1 MSLALRAPA
10 RVLERSIPMTGAV
23 ELVLEDEM
31 AARAVAPGQFFQLAV
46 EAPHAILR
54 RPYSVAW
61 VDRSGGRIGF
71 IFNVVG
77 AGSAWLASLHAGDDV
92 DLIGPLGQ
100 GFAIEPGARPAV
112 CIAGGLGVAT
122 FPALVAEL
130 VSIGRPVT
138 FLQGA
143 RTGDRLLPHQRLP
156 GVDLRLATD
165 DGSAGARGSVV
176 DLLSPGLAADADI
189 FVCGPT
195 PMLRRLIEAAARLEL
210 PLARIQVALET
221 PMGCG
226 FGTCLGCV
234 APRRGG
240 GYLLTCTEGPC
251 LRADRIDWEKM
262 GDAFHG

>member
-1 MSLALRAPA
+1 MSLAVRAKST
-10 RVLERSIPMTGAV
+10 VLERSTPMAGAV
-23 ELVLEDEM
+23 ELVLEDAE
-31 AARAVAPGQFFQLAV
+31 AAVAAKPGQFFQVAV

-61 VDRSGGRIGF
+61 VDRRHGRVGF

-77 AGSAWLASLHAGDDV
+77 AGSAWLASRHAGDEV
-92 DLIGPLGQ
+92 DILGPLGQ
-100 GFAIEPGARPAV
+100 GFAIESGNHHAV
-112 CIAGGLGVAT
+112 CVAGGLGVAT
-122 FPALVAEL
+122 FPALVEEL
-130 VSIGRPVT
+130 QAIGRQVT

-143 RTGDRLLPHQRLP
+143 RSAERLLPAARLP

-165 DGSAGARGSVV
+165 NGRAGLRGSVV
-176 DLLSPGLAADADI
+176 DLLTPAVVSDAD
-189 FVCGPT
+189 VYACGPT
-195 PMLRRLIEAAARLEL
+195 PMLRGLIDAAERLEL

-240 GYLLTCTEGPC
+240 GYLLTCSDGPC
-251 LRADRIDWEKM
+251 IRADRIDWERM
-262 GDAFHG
+262 GDAFHD